1 MSDHAFLAVDLSND
15 ERHLLSGVLTE
26 ASPGVF
32 IPGRRAPVEN
42 WHITLRFLGECTEL
56 QAEQVMHRLSEMVDA
71 GRERVWCVGLGAFPK
86 ASKANVVYV
95 ALDDPKGILG
105 YLGAICDEAAVDA
118 GFEPEN
124 RPHVPHL
131 TLSRLRP
138 GRDVRSLFDAY
149 GEFRV
154 PIWVEGVMLM
164 RTRRTR
170 NGLHYEPIDHI
181 PLA

>member
-15 ERHLLSGVLTE
+15 ERHVLSAALTE
-26 ASPGVF
+26 ASPGAV
-32 IPGRRAPVEN
+32 IPGRRAPVDN

-56 QAEQVMHRLSEMVDA
+56 QAEHVMHSLSEMIDA
-71 GRERVWCVGLGAFPK
+71 GPERIWCIGLGAFPK

-95 ALDDPKGILG
+95 AVDDPKGILG
-105 YLGAICDEAAVDA
+105 YLDAVCNEAATDA

-138 GRDVRSLFDAY
+138 GRDVRSLFEAY
-149 GEFRV
+149 GEFRA
-154 PIWVEGVMLM
+154 PISIGGVTLM

-181 PLA
+181 ALT